1 VELKALKRE
10 LAASYPRWYWAA
22 GLLFVLLMGAATISA
37 IAGWGELTSENT
49 GLAHLEP
56 WWLVGLAVWI
66 GFVALILFLARES
79 EDENQWRTWAM
90 AAPVALLLAVLAPPA
105 VVTYRLAADG
115 ELSRFG
121 PAGLVVLAL
130 WLAVAAVFV
139 SVVRR
144 RLG

>member
-1 VELKALKRE
+1 VVLGIGPALRA
-10 LAASYPRWYWAA
+10 LGGGRHDF
-22 GLLFVLLMGAATISA
+22 GDRRVGGTDL
-37 IAGWGELTSENT
+37 GET
-49 GLAHLEP
+49 GLAHLES

-79 EDENQWRTWAM
+79 EGENQWRTWAM

-115 ELSRFG
+115 ELSGFG

-130 WLAVAAVFV
+130 WLAVAALFV
-139 SVVRR
+139 SAVRR